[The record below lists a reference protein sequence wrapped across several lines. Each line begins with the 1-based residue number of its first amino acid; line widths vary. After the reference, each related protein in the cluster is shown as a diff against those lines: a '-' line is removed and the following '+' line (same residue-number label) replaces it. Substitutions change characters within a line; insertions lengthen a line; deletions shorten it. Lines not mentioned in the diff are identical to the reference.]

1 MMQQASPSAFLIL
14 SGICCLWCAFT
25 AVTAHLQQSQRS
37 HSAFA
42 AVAAHLQPT
51 QQSQSYY
58 SSQAAF
64 TANSQQPQPIYS
76 SHSAFTAHSEQWR
89 GYLYTSPQTCL
100 CDHTIRQHL
109 KLLLR
114 KVPGNCLEPCIHLP
128 LSRVPS
134 PVQVLLL
141 PDVDELAVHD
151 KSAAPFT
158 LCETGVVDVNH
169 PYLLLN
175 VLLHA

>member
-1 MMQQASPSAFLIL
+1 MSRVMANLQQSNP
-14 SGICCLWCAFT
+14 ICWSQCAFT
-25 AVTAHLQQSQRS
+25 GHSHQSQRS
-37 HSAFA
+37 SKHC
-42 AVAAHLQPT
+42 
-51 QQSQSYY
+51 
-58 SSQAAF
+58 
-64 TANSQQPQPIYS
+64 
-76 SHSAFTAHSEQWR
+76 R
-89 GYLYTSPQTCL
+89 GYLYTSPQTSL

-114 KVPGNCLEPCIHLP
+114 KVTGDCFEACIHLP
-128 LSRVPS
+128 LSRVSS

-158 LCETGVVDVNH
+158 LCEAGVVDVNH

-175 VLLHA
+175 VLLHAQV